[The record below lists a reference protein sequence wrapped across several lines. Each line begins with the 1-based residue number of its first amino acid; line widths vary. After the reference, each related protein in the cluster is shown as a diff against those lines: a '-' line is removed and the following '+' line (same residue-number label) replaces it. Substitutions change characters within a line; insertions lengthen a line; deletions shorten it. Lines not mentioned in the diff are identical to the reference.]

1 MKYAWILLALCLA
14 ACTAEDGPPDY
25 TLYLVRHAEKMKGEG
40 DVELTIAGHTR
51 AAQLSGWLEDRG
63 IEGIWSSNTRRT
75 MQTAAPLQA
84 TLGLGIY
91 RYDPALLE
99 ELAERLRVAG
109 RNALVVGH
117 SNTTPLL
124 ASLLCDC
131 EVAEMDDRD
140 YDRLLVVEMRD
151 GKGKLTTLSQ
161 AAEFMN

>member
-124 ASLLCDC
+124 ASIVHAVADHRHGEATSLHFADLL
-131 EVAEMDDRD
+131 
-140 YDRLLVVEMRD
+140 RLLLRQYFGEVVVQ
-151 GKGKLTTLSQ
+151 LQLP
-161 AAEFMN
+161 